1 MQLII
6 FSAANGFMFLKCML
20 ISNEI
25 PLEESM
31 LALTLLLGYDGVSVL
46 VDRWKKLCSC
56 PAADTQEDY
65 FHFVICATLKP

>member
-20 ISNEI
+20 ISYEI

-46 VDRWKKLCSC
+46 VDR
-56 PAADTQEDY
+56 
-65 FHFVICATLKP
+65 

>member
-20 ISNEI
+20 ISYEI

-46 VDRWKKLCSC
+46 VIDEKVVFLPSC
-56 PAADTQEDY
+56 
-65 FHFVICATLKP
+65 

>member
-46 VDRWKKLCSC
+46 VDR
-56 PAADTQEDY
+56 
-65 FHFVICATLKP
+65 